1 MFLSTFIASMAG
13 SPANCNWPWLLS
25 LYVFV
30 LSFLFAIGG
39 MLRGIS
45 GKEFG
50 WMVVGISVTVH
61 FFNCVGL
68 AVYFLLQ

>member
-1 MFLSTFIASMAG
+1 MFLFTFIASTAG
-13 SPANCNWPWLLS
+13 SPADCSWPWLLS

-45 GKEFG
+45 GKESG
-50 WMVVGISVTVH
+50 WLVVGISVVVH
-61 FFNCVGL
+61 FFNCVSL
-68 AVYFLLQ
+68 AVYLLL